1 MNFRDLN
8 QMEKDYERSIKT
20 DLAKQYKQIIAQR
33 ELEKKMQKER
43 KAIEDKEYI
52 QGLKNLES
60 LEKLKSDHINRQ
72 YKQNMLELLNEERQ
86 NQRKKQ

>member
-1 MNFRDLN
+1 
-8 QMEKDYERSIKT
+8 
-20 DLAKQYKQIIAQR
+20 
-33 ELEKKMQKER
+33 MQKER

-72 YKQNMLELLNEERQ
+72 YKQNMLELHPF
-86 NQRKKQ
+86 